1 MIIWVDAQ
9 LPPTLAAWIVETFGI
24 TALSLKELGLRDA
37 KDTEI
42 FEAAIQPNVVIMSK
56 DSDFVDLVCRLG
68 SPPQILWLTCSTIGL
83 WESMKAHLTGIVFLL
98 MTQSHFSL
106 LIVQIYRILANKRIF
121 QNSSLSTIAQFYY
134 QFHLNIT
141 PILRLVGLFGA
152 QMVSL

>member
-42 FEAAIQPNVVIMSK
+42 FEAAIQPNLVIMSK

-68 SPPQILWLTCSTIGL
+68 SPPQILWLTCGNVTNKNL
-83 WESMKAHLTGIVFLL
+83 R
-98 MTQSHFSL
+98 
-106 LIVQIYRILANKRIF
+106 RILT
-121 QNSSLSTIAQFYY
+121 STLPDAIIQL
-134 QFHLNIT
+134 QQGESVVEIS
-141 PILRLVGLFGA
+141 G
-152 QMVSL
+152 